1 MAKFLVKNNGP
12 LYGEVQISGAK
23 NAVLPLMAATILP
36 EGICKIK
43 EVPKLLD
50 VRVMQDIL
58 DFLGAEITMDEAGTL
73 QIEMSELTT
82 REVPF
87 ALANQMRASFL
98 VMGPL
103 LAREGYAKVYLPGGC
118 TIGARPIELHI
129 KGFEALGA
137 EIVVK
142 DKYVEAKVGPNGL
155 KGASIYLDF
164 PSVGATE
171 NIMMAAVLAEGTTY
185 IENAAEEPEIVDLA
199 NFMNKMGASIKG
211 AGTDM
216 IKIEGV
222 KKLHGTEHTVIPDRI
237 ETGTFMLAAAI
248 TRGEIMVKN
257 IVPDHVRPIASKLR
271 ECGVVVKLTD
281 DGLYVNGWQNP
292 LISTDIKTLPYPGFP
307 TDIQSPFMAFLTT
320 VEGSGTVIETVFENR
335 FMHVAELNRMGAN
348 ITTEGNRALVQGG
361 KQLVGTHVA
370 ATDLRAGAALVLA
383 GLAAKGETE
392 VFDIYHIERGYEEF
406 VNKFI
411 NLGADIVRVDD

>member
-1 MAKFLVKNNGP
+1 MAKFLVRNKGP

-36 EGICKIK
+36 GSGCKIK

-58 DFLGAEITMDEAGTL
+58 DFLGAEITMDQEGTL
-73 QIEMSELTT
+73 NIEMKELTT

-142 DKYVEAKVGPNGL
+142 EKYVEAKVGPEGL

-171 NIMMAAVLAEGTTY
+171 NIMMAAVLADGTTY

-211 AGTDM
+211 AGTDV

-222 KKLHGTEHTVIPDRI
+222 KSLKGTEHTVIPDRI

-248 TRGEIMVKN
+248 TRGEVLIKN
-257 IVPDHVRPIASKLR
+257 IVPDHVRPIAAKLR
-271 ECGVVVKLTD
+271 ECGVVVRLTD
-281 DGLYVNGWQNP
+281 EGLYVNGGQNR
-292 LISTDIKTLPYPGFP
+292 LVSTDIKTLPYPGFP

-335 FMHVAELNRMGAN
+335 FMHVPELNRMGAN
-348 ITTEGNRALVQGG
+348 ITTEGNRAIVQGG
-361 KQLVGTHVA
+361 KQLAGTHVA

-392 VFDIYHIERGYEEF
+392 IFDIYHIERGYEDF
-406 VNKFI
+406 VNKFTE
-411 NLGADIVRVDD
+411 LGAEIVRVDD

>member
-1 MAKFLVKNNGP
+1 MAKFIVENKGP
-12 LYGEVQISGAK
+12 LYGEVQISGAN

-36 EGICKIK
+36 GESCKIR

-58 DFLGAEITMDEAGTL
+58 DFLGGEITMNQEGILDIDMT
-73 QIEMSELTT
+73 ELTT

-142 DKYVEAKVGPNGL
+142 DKYVEAKVGPEGL
-155 KGASIYLDF
+155 RGASIYLDF

-171 NIMMAAVLAEGTTY
+171 NIMMAAVLANGTTF

-199 NFMNKMGASIKG
+199 NFLNRMGARIKG
-211 AGTDM
+211 AGTDL

-222 KKLHGTEHTVIPDRI
+222 SKLKGSEHTVIPDRI

-248 TRGEIMVKN
+248 TRGEVLVKN
-257 IVPDHVRPIASKLR
+257 IVPDHVRPIAAKLR
-271 ECGVVVKLTD
+271 ECGVIVELTEE
-281 DGLYVNGWQNP
+281 GLYVNGGKNP
-292 LISTDIKTLPYPGFP
+292 LVSTDVKTLPYPGFP

-320 VEGSGTVIETVFENR
+320 CEGSGTVIETVFENR

-348 ITTEGNRALVQGG
+348 IVTEGNRAKVQGG
-361 KQLVGTHVA
+361 KQLVGAHVA

-383 GLAAKGETE
+383 GLAAKGTTE
-392 VFDIYHIERGYEEF
+392 VFDIYHIERGYENF
-406 VNKFI
+406 VDKFI
-411 NLGADIVRVDD
+411 GLGAGIVRVDD

>member
-1 MAKFLVKNNGP
+1 MAKFLINNSGP

-36 EGICKIK
+36 GESCKIR

-58 DFLGAEITMDEAGTL
+58 DFLGAEIKMDGNGNL
-73 QIEMSELTT
+73 DIDMSELTT

-142 DKYVEAKVGPNGL
+142 DKYVEAKVGPEGL

-199 NFMNKMGASIKG
+199 NFLNRMGASIKG
-211 AGTDM
+211 AGTDN

-222 KKLHGTEHTVIPDRI
+222 KKLKGTEHTVIPDRI

-248 TRGEIMVKN
+248 TRGEVLIKN
-257 IVPDHVRPIASKLR
+257 IVPDHVRPIAAKLR
-271 ECGVVVKLTD
+271 ECGVVVEVVD
-281 DGLYVNGWQNP
+281 EGLYVNGGVNP

-320 VEGSGTVIETVFENR
+320 AEGAGTVIETVFENR

-348 ITTEGNRALVQGG
+348 IATEGNRAMVQGG
-361 KQLVGTHVA
+361 KQLIGAHVA

-383 GLAAKGETE
+383 GLAAKGTTE
-392 VFDIYHIERGYEEF
+392 VFDIYHIERGYENF
-406 VNKFI
+406 VEKFRG
-411 NLGADIVRVDD
+411 LGADIVRVDD

>member
-1 MAKFLVKNNGP
+1 MAKFIVENKGP

-36 EGICKIK
+36 GESCKIR

-58 DFLGAEITMDEAGTL
+58 DFLGGEITMNQEGILDIDMT
-73 QIEMSELTT
+73 ELTT

-142 DKYVEAKVGPNGL
+142 DKYVEAKVGAEGL

-171 NIMMAAVLAEGTTY
+171 NIMMAAVLANGTTF

-199 NFMNKMGASIKG
+199 NFLNRMGARIKG
-211 AGTDM
+211 AGTDL

-222 KKLHGTEHTVIPDRI
+222 SKLKGSEHTVIPDRI

-248 TRGEIMVKN
+248 TRGEVLVKN
-257 IVPDHVRPIASKLR
+257 IVPDHVRPIAAKLR
-271 ECGVVVKLTD
+271 ECGVIVELTEE
-281 DGLYVNGWQNP
+281 GLYVNGGKNP
-292 LISTDIKTLPYPGFP
+292 LVSTDVKTLPYPGFP

-320 VEGSGTVIETVFENR
+320 CEGSSTVIETVFENR

-348 ITTEGNRALVQGG
+348 IVTGGNRAKVQGG
-361 KQLVGTHVA
+361 KQLVGAHVA

-383 GLAAKGETE
+383 GLAAKGTTE
-392 VFDIYHIERGYEEF
+392 VFDIYHIERGYENF
-406 VNKFI
+406 VDKFI
-411 NLGADIVRVDD
+411 NLGAGIVRVDD

>member
-1 MAKFLVKNNGP
+1 MAKFLINNSGP

-36 EGICKIK
+36 GEKCKIR

-58 DFLGAEITMDEAGTL
+58 DFLGAEIKMDGEGTL
-73 QIEMSELTT
+73 DIEMSELTT

-137 EIVVK
+137 DIVVK
-142 DKYVEAKVGPNGL
+142 DKYVEAKVGPEGL

-171 NIMMAAVLAEGTTY
+171 NIMMAAVLADGVTY

-199 NFMNKMGASIKG
+199 NFLNRMGASIKG
-211 AGTDM
+211 AGTDN

-222 KKLHGTEHTVIPDRI
+222 KKLKGTEHTVIPDRI
-237 ETGTFMLAAAI
+237 ETGTFMLAGAI
-248 TRGEIMVKN
+248 TRGEVLIKN
-257 IVPDHVRPIASKLR
+257 IVPDHVRPIAAKLR
-271 ECGVVVKLTD
+271 ECGVVVEVTD
-281 DGLYVNGWQNP
+281 EGLYVNGGKNP

-348 ITTEGNRALVQGG
+348 IVTEGNRAIVQGG
-361 KQLVGTHVA
+361 KQLVGAHVA

-383 GLAAKGETE
+383 GLAAEGTTE
-392 VFDIYHIERGYEEF
+392 VFDIYHIERGYENF
-406 VNKFI
+406 VDKFKS
-411 NLGADIVRVDD
+411 LGADIVRVDD

>member
-1 MAKFLVKNNGP
+1 MAKFIINNSGP
-12 LYGEVQISGAK
+12 LYGEVHVSGAK

-36 EGICKIK
+36 GETCKIR

-50 VRVMQDIL
+50 VKVMQDIL
-58 DFLGAEITMDEAGTL
+58 DFLGAEVKMDEHGTL
-73 QIEMSELTT
+73 DICMSELTT

-137 EIVVK
+137 DIVVK
-142 DKYVEAKVGPNGL
+142 DKYVEAKVGPEGL

-199 NFMNKMGASIKG
+199 NFLNKMGASIKG
-211 AGTDM
+211 AGTDN

-222 KKLHGTEHTVIPDRI
+222 KKLKGTEHTVIPDRI

-248 TRGEIMVKN
+248 TRGEMMIKN
-257 IVPDHVRPIASKLR
+257 IVPDHVRPIAAKLR
-271 ECGVVVKLTD
+271 ECGVVVEIAEE
-281 DGLYVNGWQNP
+281 GLYVNGGKNR
-292 LISTDIKTLPYPGFP
+292 LVSTDIKTLPYPGFP

-335 FMHVAELNRMGAN
+335 FMHVQELNRMGAN
-348 ITTEGNRALVQGG
+348 IVTEGNRAIVQGG
-361 KQLVGTHVA
+361 KELVGAHVA

-383 GLAAKGETE
+383 GLAAKGTTE
-392 VFDIYHIERGYEEF
+392 VFDIYHIERGYENF
-406 VNKFI
+406 VAKFRD
-411 NLGADIVRVDD
+411 LGADIVRIDD

>member
-1 MAKFLVKNNGP
+1 MAKFIVENKGP

-36 EGICKIK
+36 GESCKIR

-58 DFLGAEITMDEAGTL
+58 DFLGGEITMNQEGILDIDMT
-73 QIEMSELTT
+73 ELTT

-142 DKYVEAKVGPNGL
+142 DKYVEAKVGPEGL

-171 NIMMAAVLAEGTTY
+171 NIMMAAVLANGTTF

-199 NFMNKMGASIKG
+199 NFLNRMGARIKG
-211 AGTDM
+211 AGTDL

-222 KKLHGTEHTVIPDRI
+222 SKLKGSEHTVIPDRI

-248 TRGEIMVKN
+248 TRGEVLVKN
-257 IVPDHVRPIASKLR
+257 IVPDHVRPIAAKLR
-271 ECGVVVKLTD
+271 ECGVIVELTEE
-281 DGLYVNGWQNP
+281 GLYVNGGKNP
-292 LISTDIKTLPYPGFP
+292 LVSTDVKTLPYPGFP

-320 VEGSGTVIETVFENR
+320 CEGSGTVIETVFENR

-348 ITTEGNRALVQGG
+348 IVTEGNRAKVQGG
-361 KQLVGTHVA
+361 KQLVGAHVA

-383 GLAAKGETE
+383 GLAAKGTTE
-392 VFDIYHIERGYEEF
+392 VFDIYHIERGYENF
-406 VNKFI
+406 VDKFI
-411 NLGADIVRVDD
+411 GLGAGIVRVDD

>member
-1 MAKFLVKNNGP
+1 MAKFIINNSGP
-12 LYGEVQISGAK
+12 LYGEVHVSGAK

-36 EGICKIK
+36 GETCKIR
-43 EVPKLLD
+43 EVPRLLD
-50 VRVMQDIL
+50 VKVMQDIL
-58 DFLGAEITMDEAGTL
+58 DFLGAEVKMDEHGTL
-73 QIEMSELTT
+73 DICMSELTT

-137 EIVVK
+137 DIVVK
-142 DKYVEAKVGPNGL
+142 DKYVEAKVGPEGL

-199 NFMNKMGASIKG
+199 NFLNKMGASIKG
-211 AGTDM
+211 AGTDN

-222 KKLHGTEHTVIPDRI
+222 KKLKSTEHTVIPDRI

-248 TRGEIMVKN
+248 TRGEMMIKN
-257 IVPDHVRPIASKLR
+257 IVPDHVRPIAAKLR
-271 ECGVVVKLTD
+271 ECGVVVEIAEE
-281 DGLYVNGWQNP
+281 GLYVNGGKNR
-292 LISTDIKTLPYPGFP
+292 LVSTDIKTLPYPGFP

-335 FMHVAELNRMGAN
+335 FMHVQELNRMGAN
-348 ITTEGNRALVQGG
+348 IVTEGNRAIVQGG
-361 KQLVGTHVA
+361 KELVGAHVA

-383 GLAAKGETE
+383 GLAAKGTTE
-392 VFDIYHIERGYEEF
+392 VFDIYHIERGYENF
-406 VNKFI
+406 VAKFRD
-411 NLGADIVRVDD
+411 LGADIVRIDD

>member
-1 MAKFLVKNNGP
+1 MAKFIVENKGP

-36 EGICKIK
+36 GESCKIR

-58 DFLGAEITMDEAGTL
+58 DFLGGEITMNQEGILDIDMT
-73 QIEMSELTT
+73 ELTT

-142 DKYVEAKVGPNGL
+142 DKYVEAKVGPEGL
-155 KGASIYLDF
+155 RGASIYLDF

-171 NIMMAAVLAEGTTY
+171 NIMMAAVLANGTTF

-199 NFMNKMGASIKG
+199 NFLNRMGARIKG
-211 AGTDM
+211 AGTDL

-222 KKLHGTEHTVIPDRI
+222 SKLKGSEHTVIPDRI

-248 TRGEIMVKN
+248 TRGEVLVKN
-257 IVPDHVRPIASKLR
+257 IVPDHVRPIAAKLR
-271 ECGVVVKLTD
+271 ECGVIVELTEE
-281 DGLYVNGWQNP
+281 GLYVNGGKNP
-292 LISTDIKTLPYPGFP
+292 LVSTDVKTLPYPGFP

-320 VEGSGTVIETVFENR
+320 CEGSGTVIETVFENR

-348 ITTEGNRALVQGG
+348 IVTEGNRAKVQGG
-361 KQLVGTHVA
+361 KQLVGAHVA

-383 GLAAKGETE
+383 GLAAKGTTE
-392 VFDIYHIERGYEEF
+392 VFDIYHIERGYENF
-406 VNKFI
+406 VDKFI
-411 NLGADIVRVDD
+411 GLGAGIVRVDD